1 MRRPLL
7 LMMCLIAF
15 AANAARITE
24 QQALEKARQFLQGK
38 ELKQVQK
45 ARGIQRVSPSPD
57 LRSIYIYNVAD
68 NGGFVIVSGDDRT
81 DAILGYSDRG
91 SFDEESVPENFRA
104 WLVQMESEIASLP
117 EAATRAVDSAPTAA
131 FRKVATH
138 ARIRPLIITTWN
150 QGNYNNAINSDGV
163 YNCHLP
169 MIDGQYPCT
178 GCVAVV
184 GAQLMYYYR
193 WPQAATQE
201 VSGYAS
207 SLAATNN
214 ALPPIQFQWDKMKTS
229 YYPGDPDAEAV
240 SAVADLLLYSAYAA
254 NMEFGVDGSAS
265 STYTLAQGLCSY
277 FDYDPNSWREVQR
290 SNYSVSQWDELI
302 YNELANGRP
311 VIYNGSYKGGHAFI
325 CDGYDGEGM
334 YHFNWGWGGAYN
346 GYFKLQATNPFGSN
360 NIKNSGYIADN
371 NCIIGL
377 QPSSWPE
384 ITYQDAK
391 DTWEVPE
398 TFGPV
403 PTTLDVVI
411 TNSTVEWFSWNNYP
425 SANTFRCGIGELNGD
440 GTIELLS
447 ILRDYDSFDSGSGPV
462 LSCDISMLGLS
473 EGTHKLVPLCQL
485 NGGAE
490 WSLCKPSDL
499 YFEVIVN
506 GEDVSVTLHPI
517 EKLTVNGFDL
527 AKGGEPGNTQGIW
540 LNVTNEGDHYEG
552 YLYVFVGTAD
562 NIGNQAAGKTVKIA
576 AGNTKDYHWSIGKL
590 EEGTYTLRLATDWY
604 GNNVVAEQE
613 VTILQDLRATAFE
626 VSGVKNVDR
635 VVKVDVT
642 VENHAGDYAVPLY
655 LFAGTTEMKTLVYA
669 AGSAIERGGSDIMS
683 FYFMPDMVGV
693 WNLWV
698 ATDQAG
704 MNVIGQSTVEIVEP
718 QEVTLTLLPQVLNAV
733 DGVVKSDKF
742 VVRVSVTNIGDNP
755 YDDVIVADLYK
766 LIPGTHSG
774 SSAGSRQ
781 QALTLEPGASTSLD
795 FAFDDLE
802 DGSYFCWVNYY
813 SKGEAK
819 GRTGGY
825 IYEFQYTPATF
836 SLDMNGDGVVNI
848 ADVITAVNSGTA
860 RPEDILSIIQSILS
874 ETP

>member
-1 MRRPLL
+1 
-7 LMMCLIAF
+7 
-15 AANAARITE
+15 
-24 QQALEKARQFLQGK
+24 
-38 ELKQVQK
+38 
-45 ARGIQRVSPSPD
+45 
-57 LRSIYIYNVAD
+57 VAD

-447 ILRDYDSFDSGSGPV
+447 FRLDRHSVLAQHLIQRCQRPLREPSLHEKNRLRTQRAAERQKKP
-462 LSCDISMLGLS
+462 
-473 EGTHKLVPLCQL
+473 QR
-485 NGGAE
+485 GAA
-490 WSLCKPSDL
+490 LPA
-499 YFEVIVN
+499 
-506 GEDVSVTLHPI
+506 G
-517 EKLTVNGFDL
+517 KLTKPARNSANGIDRDSL
-527 AKGGEPGNTQGIW
+527 ALAGNLCAEGVQAIHGRSNIGGNP
-540 LNVTNEGDHYEG
+540 V
-552 YLYVFVGTAD
+552 TAD
-562 NIGNQAAGKTVKIA
+562 
-576 AGNTKDYHWSIGKL
+576 
-590 EEGTYTLRLATDWY
+590 LRL
-604 GNNVVAEQE
+604 
-613 VTILQDLRATAFE
+613 
-626 VSGVKNVDR
+626 S
-635 VVKVDVT
+635 
-642 VENHAGDYAVPLY
+642 
-655 LFAGTTEMKTLVYA
+655 
-669 AGSAIERGGSDIMS
+669 
-683 FYFMPDMVGV
+683 
-693 WNLWV
+693 
-698 ATDQAG
+698 
-704 MNVIGQSTVEIVEP
+704 
-718 QEVTLTLLPQVLNAV
+718 LPQRSA
-733 DGVVKSDKF
+733 DQQS
-742 VVRVSVTNIGDNP
+742 VR
-755 YDDVIVADLYK
+755 L
-766 LIPGTHSG
+766 
-774 SSAGSRQ
+774 
-781 QALTLEPGASTSLD
+781 
-795 FAFDDLE
+795 
-802 DGSYFCWVNYY
+802 
-813 SKGEAK
+813 
-819 GRTGGY
+819 
-825 IYEFQYTPATF
+825 
-836 SLDMNGDGVVNI
+836 
-848 ADVITAVNSGTA
+848 
-860 RPEDILSIIQSILS
+860 
-874 ETP
+874 